1 MTEHSTGEVLSSDG
15 RQSAAAA
22 AIARGTQRLLLN
34 MGLVSVTELTLAS
47 GRRADVAA
55 LSDKGEIWIVEIK
68 SSVADFRS
76 DSKWPE
82 YEDFCDR
89 LLFGVA
95 PGFPLEILPETTGL
109 IVADAYG
116 AELLRTAPSKPLAAA
131 RRKAVIQR
139 FARAAAVRLQA
150 LADPDFVRERVE

>member
-1 MTEHSTGEVLSSDG
+1 MTEQNNAEVLSSDG

-22 AIARGTQRLLLN
+22 AIARGTQRLLLDK
-34 MGLVSVTELTLAS
+34 GLVSITELTLAS

-68 SSVADFRS
+68 SSVADFRA
-76 DSKWPE
+76 DSKWPQ

-89 LLFGVA
+89 LLFAVA
-95 PGFPLEILPETTGL
+95 PGFPLDLLPETTGL
-109 IVADAYG
+109 VIADAYG
-116 AELLRTAPSKPLAAA
+116 AELVREAPWKPLAAA
-131 RRKAVIQR
+131 RRKAVIGR